1 MIRKI
6 RKNLVI
12 LQNRRPFS
20 PQVTAYLESVEQLDW
35 LYENLKL
42 DGSPLS
48 REQIHGILNGDCV
61 SDARISDHVL
71 ISRLD
76 KARTRLY
83 ACAAAGMPIGPELIM
98 GLAGLLAGTGRESG
112 LLRKTTPHLIEYS
125 YTPPLPSELPE
136 RLDAYVA
143 LAEHKEAFEDPFDK
157 AAQLHFR
164 MIELYPFRENNRF
177 LARLLMEYHLLRE
190 RYPFSVFGMDES
202 TYNRA
207 VIAWLKKKES
217 AALTEALKKA
227 CLERTEFMMRLTA
240 YEK

>member
-1 MIRKI
+1 
-6 RKNLVI
+6 
-12 LQNRRPFS
+12 
-20 PQVTAYLESVEQLDW
+20 
-35 LYENLKL
+35 
-42 DGSPLS
+42 
-48 REQIHGILNGDCV
+48 
-61 SDARISDHVL
+61 
-71 ISRLD
+71 
-76 KARTRLY
+76 
-83 ACAAAGMPIGPELIM
+83 
-98 GLAGLLAGTGRESG
+98 
-112 LLRKTTPHLIEYS
+112 
-125 YTPPLPSELPE
+125 
-136 RLDAYVA
+136 
-143 LAEHKEAFEDPFDK
+143 
-157 AAQLHFR
+157 